1 MHLFDEPKIDCHP
14 HVLDPQ
20 RFPYA
25 ANVSYRPAG
34 QEIAPATQA
43 LLVQPNSGY
52 ERDNSCMLDA
62 IARGEGR
69 LKGISIVD
77 LDVDTAM
84 LKTLKA
90 QGIVGAAL
98 NPTSHVSRQ

>member
-1 MHLFDEPKIDCHP
+1 
-14 HVLDPQ
+14 
-20 RFPYA
+20 
-25 ANVSYRPAG
+25 
-34 QEIAPATQA
+34 
-43 LLVQPNSGY
+43 VQPNSGY

>member
-1 MHLFDEPKIDCHP
+1 
-14 HVLDPQ
+14 
-20 RFPYA
+20 
-25 ANVSYRPAG
+25 
-34 QEIAPATQA
+34 
-43 LLVQPNSGY
+43 
-52 ERDNSCMLDA
+52 MLDA

>member
-34 QEIAPATQA
+34 QEIAPATQFDA
-43 LLVQPNSGY
+43 VMQAYGSGTRSWCSRIQVTSATIPACWTQSRAA
-52 ERDNSCMLDA
+52 RD
-62 IARGEGR
+62 G
-69 LKGISIVD
+69 
-77 LDVDTAM
+77 
-84 LKTLKA
+84 
-90 QGIVGAAL
+90 
-98 NPTSHVSRQ
+98 